1 MEGMKV
7 IKIEAPKIDPA
18 NIPFKKLALVA
29 LAMAGLYFFNSFW
42 FTVEPEEV
50 GLVLRFGHFVRETK
64 PGLHLKLPAPAE
76 TVVKVPVQRQLKEEF
91 GFRTEDR
98 GTTQSQLEGE
108 SLMLTG
114 DLNVADVEW
123 ITQYRI
129 NDPYKFLFKV
139 KDIRRTFR
147 DMNEAVIREVVGDM
161 KVDSVLTTGRQ
172 LIESEAKKQL
182 QSLCDQYETGITVLQ
197 IVLQDVNPPEPVKPS
212 FNEVN
217 QAQQERERMINDAL
231 AEYNKIVPKA
241 KGEALQV
248 IQQAEGFATERVNQ
262 ATGDAQYF
270 KSLMD
275 AYQKAPDVTRQRI
288 FLETASDVYSKM
300 QNKIVIDKD
309 VKAVLPLLT
318 PGAVNP
324 MATGAQPSAIENK

>member
-1 MEGMKV
+1 METMKV
-7 IKIEAPKIDPA
+7 IKIGPPKIDFA
-18 NIPFKKLALVA
+18 NFPFKKLTLIALV
-29 LAMAGLYFFNSFW
+29 LLGFYFFNTFW
-42 FTVEPEEV
+42 FTVETEEV
-50 GLVLRFGHFVRETK
+50 GLVLRFGRFVRETK
-64 PGLHLKLPAPAE
+64 PGLHLKMPSPAE

-108 SLMLTG
+108 ALMLTG

-147 DMNEAVIREVVGDM
+147 DMNEAVLREVVGDM

-197 IVLQDVNPPEPVKPS
+197 IVLQDVNPPESVKPS

-217 QAQQERERMINDAL
+217 QAQQEKERMINDAL
-231 AEYNKIVPKA
+231 AEYNKVVPKA

-248 IQQAEGFATERVNQ
+248 IQQAEGYAAERVNQ

-270 KSLMD
+270 KSLLD

-288 FLETASDVYSKM
+288 FLETAAEVYSRM
-300 QNKIVIDKD
+300 EGKIIIDKD
-309 VKAVLPLLT
+309 VKAVMPLLT
-318 PGAVNP
+318 PGSANVNP
-324 MATGAQPSAIENK
+324 LNMQPASKEN